1 MSLFTDQVSAS
12 SDDAHEANAGIVS
25 TNTTSMTYNSSA
37 TVNYEGNR
45 FLNVTIANGASV
57 SNCVLSV
64 DFSAVGNSGTIQN
77 DCENTGTP
85 ATYSTASHN
94 ISVRSTTGNPVSWS
108 MPPSSTGFQSSP
120 SFDAAAQAVFA
131 LVGWTS
137 GANLSVITHQT
148 AQSTVTTTGLTYD
161 NSPSTAA
168 EISITYASGSAGIY
182 SEPGVT
188 SGAVQTSGL
197 IGLTPAF
204 IVGQATIGSR
214 NFW

>member
-1 MSLFTDQVSAS
+1 MSSFSGQVSQS
-12 SDDAHEANAGIVS
+12 SDDAFESSGTVS
-25 TNTTSMTYNSSA
+25 TTATSMGYTSGNAS
-37 TVNYEGNR
+37 NYINGNR
-45 FLNVTIANGASV
+45 FQNVTVPNGATV
-57 SNCVLSV
+57 SACHLSV
-64 DFSAVGNSGTIQN
+64 DFSADTGSGACN
-77 DCENTGTP
+77 VDCEDTATP
-85 ATYSTASHN
+85 ATYSTSSHN
-94 ISVRSTTGNPVSWS
+94 ISTRTLTGHTANWT
-108 MPPSSTGFQSSP
+108 MPASTGFQNSADFST
-120 SFDAAAQAVFA
+120 AAQTVFA
-131 LVGWTS
+131 LAGWAS
-137 GANLSVITHQT
+137 GNNLGVCCE
-148 AQSTVTTTGLTYD
+148 TTTGVSGNTGLTYD